1 MRCSMIGRFTRWG
14 LIFALLLIGCEQD
27 AGVDQVR
34 YLCGSDAECGEGFYC
49 HEPASGDGYCVAD
62 GESADAANTAD
73 TAATDTGEPLDEVVS
88 LELIGDGL
96 TITEVIASPDGDFLV
111 TGVYKDSLTV
121 GDTSI
126 NSLGAR
132 DGFALLV
139 DPAGGVRWLRSL
151 GSGNEFLSYGDF
163 LAAAAFD
170 EDGNLLLGGNSFD
183 GLTYAGTDILAKT
196 SPDSAGVQSYIL
208 STQTDGRVNWS
219 NIFGTAENNTA
230 AEADSVTG
238 IVPLSNGQTVIG
250 GSFEGCL
257 HRLPQTDDDLEG
269 ECPASAGG
277 PIDGFFMALDD
288 SGVEQRR
295 AILSNDRFA
304 TVSHVS
310 AGNGRRI
317 GFAAEFQ
324 ENATLRVGA
333 SQTPYESQS
342 TLPAKKNRLLGELD
356 TAGELAWAY
365 VAGLSDDLAIT
376 EVAYGASGMLVAG
389 QFGNDVS
396 FGDREPSPSG
406 LGKDGF
412 LTELDGS
419 GTPTWFV
426 SLKGELGGEAI
437 YSMQV
442 DGDNRII
449 AGIRYTDTA
458 QLKTTQFD
466 GEDGIDS
473 AVAALDENGQ
483 LLWSENFAYD
493 GKSAI
498 FGAAATGGRVAA
510 VFEFDKQ
517 VDFRDTPISD
527 ADGGVHLVLFD
538 EPSP

>member
-1 MRCSMIGRFTRWG
+1 MIGRFFRWG
-14 LIFALLLIGCEQD
+14 LIVSLLLIGCDQD
-27 AGVDQVR
+27 AGVDRVR
-34 YLCGSDAECGEGFYC
+34 YLCGSDSECGEGFYC

-62 GESADAANTAD
+62 GESADAANTTD

-139 DPAGGVRWLRSL
+139 DAAGQVQWLRSL
-151 GSGNEFLSYGDF
+151 GSASEFGGYGDF

-170 EDGNLLLGGNSFD
+170 GDGNLLLGGNSFD
-183 GLTYAGTDILAKT
+183 GLTYAGNDIVART
-196 SPDSAGVQSYIL
+196 SPEPASVQSYIL
-208 STQTDGRVNWS
+208 STQPNEPNSQPNWRH
-219 NIFGTAENNTA
+219 IFGTAGDDIN
-230 AEADSVTG
+230 AETDSVTG
-238 IVPLSNGQTVIG
+238 IAPLSNGHTVIG

-257 HRLPQTDDDLEG
+257 YRLPQDDLEK
-269 ECPASAGG
+269 ECPVYAGG
-277 PIDGFFMALDD
+277 PIDGFFMVLDD
-288 SGVEQRR
+288 SGVERRR
-295 AILSNDRFA
+295 AIFSSEGFA
-304 TVSHVS
+304 TVSHVG
-310 AGNGRRI
+310 ADDGPRI

-324 ENATLRVGA
+324 QDATIRVGA
-333 SQTPYESQS
+333 SQTSYESQS
-342 TLPAKKNRLLGELD
+342 TRSAKKNRLLGELD
-356 TAGELAWAY
+356 AAGELAWAY
-365 VAGLSDDLAIT
+365 VAGLSDDLVIT
-376 EVAYGASGMLVAG
+376 ELAYTPSGMLVAG

-396 FGDREPSPSG
+396 FGNQTPTPSQIS
-406 LGKDGF
+406 KDGF
-412 LTELDGS
+412 LTQLDGS
-419 GTPTWFV
+419 GNPNWFV
-426 SLKGELGGEAI
+426 SLKGEWGGEAV
-437 YSMQV
+437 YSVQV

-449 AGIRYTDTA
+449 AGLRYTGEA

-498 FGAAATGGRVAA
+498 FGAAAAGGRVAA
-510 VFEFDKQ
+510 VFDFEKQ
-517 VDFRDTPISD
+517 VEFRDTPISD
-527 ADGGVHLVLFD
+527 ADGGMHLVIFD
-538 EPSP
+538 ESSP